1 MGDKEKA
8 LRSSVYYDGIV
19 RQLLL
24 SSLGGNLEEIK
35 LYLDVGCSVD
45 ARESD
50 GMTALMIASAMGNTK
65 IVKYLLKMNANVN
78 IENGPGRTALTF
90 AIEGG
95 HQKIKKLL
103 LENGARFLLKGTTYQ
118 EELGEIK

>member
-1 MGDKEKA
+1 M
-8 LRSSVYYDGIV
+8 
-19 RQLLL
+19 
-24 SSLGGNLEEIK
+24 
-35 LYLDVGCSVD
+35 
-45 ARESD
+45 
-50 GMTALMIASAMGNTK
+50 
-65 IVKYLLKMNANVN
+65 LKMNANVN